1 MKKEGLPSLR
11 KAAPYNSIL
20 RDRAR
25 SGLNNWDKGLRFM
38 GKYVVKRL
46 VLMVFTFFI
55 ITTMCFILIKLLPL
69 PAIKAMGKDVNII
82 LQRREA
88 MGYNKPIMVQYGL
101 YWQHLLHGDMGVGE
115 QMYTGQEVFKVMMSK
130 IPYSVVV
137 NLYSI
142 LIAIPLGL
150 IFGIYAALKKNKWQ
164 DHLISTMVMLFIS
177 VPSYVYAFLVQYF
190 LCFKTGWFSLT
201 VASRESA
208 NFFSWTMFKS
218 MFPAVLSLGFGTVAG
233 LTRFTRAELSEVL
246 TGDYLLLAR
255 TKGLTKSQAVV
266 RHAMRNAMVPILPM
280 ILGEFIGILGGSLII
295 ESIFSIPGI
304 GSLYVTSINLRDYN
318 FFMAD
323 TVFYTLIGLVAGLIV
338 DLSYGF
344 IDPRIKMG
352 ER

>member
-1 MKKEGLPSLR
+1 M
-11 KAAPYNSIL
+11 Y
-20 RDRAR
+20 
-25 SGLNNWDKGLRFM
+25 
-38 GKYVVKRL
+38 KYVLKRL
-46 VLMVFTFFI
+46 VLMIFTFLI
-55 ITTMCFILIKLLPL
+55 IATMCFILIKMLPL

-88 MGYNKPIMVQYGL
+88 MGYDKPIMVQYYR
-101 YWQHLLHGDMGVGE
+101 YWQHVLHGDFGVGE
-115 QMYTGQEVFKVMMSK
+115 QMYIGLEVFEIMMSK
-130 IPYSVVV
+130 IPYSIVV

-142 LIAIPLGL
+142 LVAIPLGL

-177 VPSYVYAFLVQYF
+177 VPSYVYAFLVQYL

-201 VASRESA
+201 IASRQDAE
-208 NFFSWTMFKS
+208 FFSWTMFKS
-218 MFPAVLSLGFGTVAG
+218 MIPAIIALGFGTVAG

-255 TKGLTKSQAVV
+255 TKGLTRSQAVV

-280 ILGEFIGILGGSLII
+280 ILSDFISILGGSLII
-295 ESIFSIPGI
+295 ESVFSIPGV
-304 GSLYVTSINLRDYN
+304 GNLYVTAINLRDYN

-323 TVFYTLIGLVAGLIV
+323 TVFYTAIGLLAGLV
-338 DLSYGF
+338 TDLSYGF

-352 ER
+352 AR